1 MSLPTPRA
9 VLNGFLLFFL
19 AAGIWILLAPTQ
31 LGGQVSYVIIDGN
44 SMEPGFY
51 LGDLALM
58 RGRASYQIGD
68 AVTYKNAEMGRFVF
82 HRIVNV
88 DQDRFILQGD
98 NNTWLDSYR
107 PTQDEI
113 IGKLWIHLPKF
124 GTLVQW
130 ARQPLILAL
139 GCGLFGGIMMTSL
152 LREPSRQK
160 RRKPNDSF
168 GLEDILKLGLY
179 ISVFLAA
186 VFLGLSIFAF
196 TRPLTRSEETF
207 QYQQDGLFFYS
218 AAAAPGVYEGNIVR
232 TGDPLFPKLGC
243 VMDVGL
249 AYNLA
254 GAGLQDVVGTHQLF
268 ARILDE
274 QSGWQRTLPLEAET
288 AFSGASYFSA
298 ARLDLCQVQTL
309 VASME
314 EQTGMRPS
322 TYTLEIIAQSNFA
335 GTLNGNPIFDSFD
348 TSMVFKFDKVHFY
361 LVSEITPGEPLQVT
375 KPGISGGLVQVSNTI
390 SLFGFELTVLNIRFF
405 SLAGLGFSLVSTLA
419 LGFYFLQGFKPGP
432 DALIRLK
439 YGRLIMD
446 TRGLDFPQNLP
457 VVDVASIDD
466 LARLAERQNA
476 LISHVEFNFLH
487 IYMLHCNGAIYRCV
501 YQAEQGNMAYVNP
514 PSQRSLPVGTGTD
527 HSPDASRVGV
537 ISYDE
542 YGAYQEQNESEILA
556 YPRNRR

>member
-1 MSLPTPRA
+1 MSRPGYRTF
-9 VLNGFLLFFL
+9 LNGFLFLFL
-19 AAGIWILLAPTQ
+19 AVGIWFLLAPTQ
-31 LGGQVSYVIIDGN
+31 LGGRVSYVIIDGN

-51 LGDLALM
+51 LGGLALM
-58 RGRASYQIGD
+58 REQAVYQIGD
-68 AVTYKNAEMGRFVF
+68 AVTYKNAEMGRYVF

-107 PTQDEI
+107 PTQEEI
-113 IGKLWIHLPKF
+113 VGKLWIHLPKF

-139 GCGLFGGIMMTSL
+139 GCGLFGGMMMTSVL
-152 LREPSRQK
+152 LGSPKQGK
-160 RRKPNDSF
+160 RKKNNSF
-168 GLEDILKLGLY
+168 GMEDILKIGLVV
-179 ISVFLAA
+179 SAVMAA
-186 VFLGLSIFAF
+186 IFLGLSIFAF
-196 TRPLTRSEETF
+196 TQPLTRSEETF

-218 AAAAPGVYEGNIVR
+218 ATATPGVYEGNIVR

-254 GAGLQDVVGTHQLF
+254 GAGLQNVVGTRQLF

-314 EQTGMRPS
+314 QQTGMRPS
-322 TYTLEIIAQSNFA
+322 TYTLEIVAQSNFA
-335 GTLNGNPIFDSFD
+335 GALNGNPIFDSFD
-348 TSMVFKFDKVHFY
+348 ASMVFKFDKVHFY
-361 LVSEITPGEPLQVT
+361 LVSEVTPGEPLQVT
-375 KPGISGGLVQVSNTI
+375 KPGLSGGQVQVSNTI
-390 SLFGFELTVLNIRFF
+390 SPFGLEITVQNIRIV
-405 SLAGLGFSLVSTLA
+405 SLAGLGFSLASTLA
-419 LGFYFLQGFKPGP
+419 LGFYFLQGFKLGP

-439 YGRLIMD
+439 YGGLIMD
-446 TRGLDFPQNLP
+446 TRGLEFPQNLP

-466 LARLAERQNA
+466 LARLAERQNT

-501 YQAEQGNMAYVNP
+501 YQAEQGNVAYLNP
-514 PSQRSLPVGTGTD
+514 PSQRSLPVGTGKD
-527 HSPDASRVGV
+527 PSLDASAADV

-542 YGAYQEQNESEILA
+542 YGAYQEQNEPEIA
-556 YPRNRR
+556 AFPRNRR

>member
-1 MSLPTPRA
+1 MSRPGYRTF
-9 VLNGFLLFFL
+9 LNGFLFLFL
-19 AAGIWILLAPTQ
+19 AVGIWFLLAPTQ
-31 LGGQVSYVIIDGN
+31 LGGRVSYVIIDGN

-51 LGDLALM
+51 LGGLALM
-58 RGRASYQIGD
+58 REQAVYQIGD
-68 AVTYKNAEMGRFVF
+68 AVTYKNAEMGRYVF

-107 PTQDEI
+107 PTQEEI
-113 IGKLWIHLPKF
+113 VGKLWIHLPKF

-139 GCGLFGGIMMTSL
+139 GCGLFGGMMMTSVL
-152 LREPSRQK
+152 LGSPKQGK
-160 RRKPNDSF
+160 RKKNNSF
-168 GLEDILKLGLY
+168 GMEDILKIGLVV
-179 ISVFLAA
+179 SAVMAA
-186 VFLGLSIFAF
+186 IFLGLSIFAF
-196 TRPLTRSEETF
+196 TQPLTRSEETF

-218 AAAAPGVYEGNIVR
+218 ATATPGVYEGNIVR

-254 GAGLQDVVGTHQLF
+254 GAGLQNVVGTRQLF

-314 EQTGMRPS
+314 QQTGMRPS
-322 TYTLEIIAQSNFA
+322 TYTLEIVAQSNFA
-335 GTLNGNPIFDSFD
+335 GALNGNPIFDSFD
-348 TSMVFKFDKVHFY
+348 ASMVFKFDKVHFY
-361 LVSEITPGEPLQVT
+361 LVSEVTPGEPLQVT
-375 KPGISGGLVQVSNTI
+375 KPGLSGGQVQVSNTI
-390 SLFGFELTVLNIRFF
+390 SPFGLEITVQNIRIV
-405 SLAGLGFSLVSTLA
+405 SLAGLGFSLASTLA
-419 LGFYFLQGFKPGP
+419 LGFYFLQGFKLGP

-439 YGRLIMD
+439 YGGLIMD
-446 TRGLDFPQNLP
+446 ARGLEFPQNLP

-466 LARLAERQNA
+466 LARLAERQNT

-501 YQAEQGNMAYVNP
+501 YQAEQGNVAYLNP
-514 PSQRSLPVGTGTD
+514 PSQRSLPVGTGKD
-527 HSPDASRVGV
+527 PSLDASAADV

-542 YGAYQEQNESEILA
+542 YGAYQEQNEPEIA
-556 YPRNRR
+556 AFPRNRR

>member
-1 MSLPTPRA
+1 MSRPGYRTI
-9 VLNGFLLFFL
+9 LNGFLFLFL
-19 AAGIWILLAPTQ
+19 AVGIWFLLAPTQ
-31 LGGQVSYVIIDGN
+31 LGGRVSYVIIDGN

-58 RGRASYQIGD
+58 REQAVYQIGD
-68 AVTYKNAEMGRFVF
+68 AVTYKNAEMGRYVF

-107 PTQDEI
+107 PTQDESV
-113 IGKLWIHLPKF
+113 GKLWIHLPKF

-139 GCGLFGGIMMTSL
+139 GCGLFGGMMMTSVL
-152 LREPSRQK
+152 LGSPKQGK
-160 RRKPNDSF
+160 RKKNNSF
-168 GLEDILKLGLY
+168 GMEDILKIGLVV
-179 ISVFLAA
+179 SAVMAA
-186 VFLGLSIFAF
+186 IFLGLSIFAF
-196 TRPLTRSEETF
+196 TQPLTRSEETF

-218 AAAAPGVYEGNIVR
+218 ATATPGVYEGNIVR

-254 GAGLQDVVGTHQLF
+254 GAGLQNVVGTRQLF

-314 EQTGMRPS
+314 QQTGMRPS
-322 TYTLEIIAQSNFA
+322 TYTLEIVAQSNFA
-335 GTLNGNPIFDSFD
+335 GALNGNPIFDSFD
-348 TSMVFKFDKVHFY
+348 ASMVFKFDKVHFY
-361 LVSEITPGEPLQVT
+361 LVSEVTPGEPLQVT
-375 KPGISGGLVQVSNTI
+375 KPGLSGGQVQISNTI
-390 SLFGFELTVLNIRFF
+390 SPFGLEITVQNIRIV
-405 SLAGLGFSLVSTLA
+405 SLAGLGFSLASTLA
-419 LGFYFLQGFKPGP
+419 LGFYFLQGFKLGP

-439 YGRLIMD
+439 YGGLIMD
-446 TRGLDFPQNLP
+446 ARGLEFPQNLP

-466 LARLAERQNA
+466 LARLAERQNT

-501 YQAEQGNMAYVNP
+501 YQAEQGNVAYLNP
-514 PSQRSLPVGTGTD
+514 PSQRSLPVGTGKD
-527 HSPDASRVGV
+527 PSLDASAADV

-542 YGAYQEQNESEILA
+542 YGAYQEQNEPEIA
-556 YPRNRR
+556 AFPRNRR